1 MRKEKQ
7 SLNRKRRLDFIRRE
21 VIKHGNVSL
30 YKLAE
35 NLNVSRMTIHR
46 DLDELEKHGV
56 LRKNRNGATAQP
68 SGVFESNVA
77 YRITRAV
84 DAKKRLCAH
93 AATLIETGDVILLDD
108 ATTLLPMIEHLKN
121 KEDITVLSNFLPIQR
136 EVATLENVRLI
147 GLCGEHIPQF
157 DTFSGPIC
165 EQAVGQLKANIYFTS
180 TTAIEDGAAFHPN
193 LQVAGVKRA
202 MMRASEKKF
211 LLADVSKFNR
221 SALSKF
227 ANLDEFDQIFIDA
240 ELSEPAKSRL
250 QHLRKKLSLCPE
262 G

>member
-1 MRKEKQ
+1 MSKEKQ
-7 SLNRKRRLDFIRRE
+7 PLSRKQRLDFIRCE
-21 VIKHGNVSL
+21 VIKHGNVSVDNL
-30 YKLAE
+30 VKKLH
-35 NLNVSRMTIHR
+35 VSRMTIHR

-77 YRITRAV
+77 YRMTRAV

-93 AATLIETGDVILLDD
+93 AATLIETGNVILLDD

-121 KEDITVLSNFLPIQR
+121 KEDTTVLSNFLPIQR
-136 EVATLENVRLI
+136 EVAALKNVRLI
-147 GLCGEHIPQF
+147 GLCGEYIPQF

-165 EQAVGQLKANIYFTS
+165 EQALGQLKADIYFTS
-180 TTAIEDGAAFHPN
+180 TTAIEHGAAFHPN

-202 MMRASEKKF
+202 MMRASKKKF

-227 ANLDEFDQIFIDA
+227 ADIDEFDRVFIDA
-240 ELSEPAKSRL
+240 ELPEPAKSQL
-250 QHLRKKLSLCPE
+250 QHFRKKILIVP
-262 G
+262 

>member
-1 MRKEKQ
+1 MSKEKQ
-7 SLNRKRRLDFIRRE
+7 PLNRKQRLDFIRCE
-21 VIKHGNVSL
+21 VIKRGSVSL
-30 YKLAE
+30 DSIAKK
-35 NLNVSRMTIHR
+35 LNVSRMTIHR
-46 DLDELEKHGV
+46 DLDELEKRGV

-77 YRITRAV
+77 YRMTRFM

-93 AATLIETGDVILLDD
+93 AAELIETGDVIMLDD
-108 ATTLLPMIEHLKN
+108 ATTLLPLIEHLKK

-136 EVATLENVRLI
+136 EVAALENVRLI
-147 GLCGEHIPQF
+147 GLCGEYIPQF

-165 EQAVGQLKANIYFTS
+165 EQAVSQLKADIYFTS
-180 TTAIEDGAAFHPN
+180 TTAIEGDAAFHPN

-202 MMRASEKKF
+202 MMRASAKKF

-227 ANLDEFDQIFIDA
+227 ADIDEFDQVLIDA
-240 ELSEPAKSRL
+240 ELPDPAKTRL
-250 QHLRKKLSLCPE
+250 QHLENKIVIVPCP
-262 G
+262 

>member
-1 MRKEKQ
+1 MSKEKQ
-7 SLNRKRRLDFIRRE
+7 SLSRKQRLDFIRCE
-21 VIKHGNVSL
+21 VIKHGNISL
-30 YKLAE
+30 DSLVKKLH
-35 NLNVSRMTIHR
+35 VSRMTIHR

-68 SGVFESNVA
+68 SGAFESNVA
-77 YRITRAV
+77 YRMTRSMES
-84 DAKKRLCAH
+84 KKKLCAC
-93 AATLIETGDVILLDD
+93 AAGLIETGDVILLDD
-108 ATTLLPMIEHLKN
+108 ATTLLPMVEHLKD
-121 KEDITVLSNFLPIQR
+121 KEDITVLSNFLPIQH
-136 EVATLENVRLI
+136 EVATLKNVRLI

-165 EQAVGQLKANIYFTS
+165 EQAIGQLKANVYFTS
-180 TTAIEDGAAFHPN
+180 TTAIEGAAAFHPN

-227 ANLDEFDQIFIDA
+227 ADLDEFDQIFIDA
-240 ELSEPAKSRL
+240 EPPEPAKSRL
-250 QHLRKKLSLCPE
+250 QRLRKKIVIVP
-262 G
+262 